1 MKYTNSIDIKQ
12 RIPLDILYDALKM
25 HLTEG
30 IDDQRLKELAK
41 LRFQGESGIWRTTNH
56 IKAVL
61 NDENIAPFL
70 QLHKDKL
77 LTAIETTDRN
87 IILLAIINAH
97 FPFQYFIFTTLAAQF
112 RLQDE
117 VNRQL
122 LSRLIGTKYTFNMA
136 SEKAMKVVL
145 QHMIEAEV
153 LQRIQLGVY
162 APTEPVVT
170 KNAITADIWRESFF
184 INNPLWNRE
193 NTDDLIFEP
202 YFRYIANA

>member
-184 INNPLWNRE
+184 INNPLWSRE

-202 YFRYIANA
+202 YFRYITN

>member
-41 LRFQGESGIWRTTNH
+41 LRFQGESGIWRSSLH

-61 NDENIAPFL
+61 NDEKITPFL
-70 QLHKDKL
+70 QNHKDKL

-97 FPFQYFIFTTLAAQF
+97 FPFQYFMFTTLAAQF
-112 RLQDE
+112 RLQDDA
-117 VNRQL
+117 NRQL
-122 LSRLIGTKYTFNMA
+122 ISRLIGTKYTYNTT
-136 SEKAMKVVL
+136 SEKAMTIVL

-162 APTEPVVT
+162 APTEPVVA

-184 INNPLWNRE
+184 INNPLWSRE

-202 YFRYIANA
+202 YFRYLTN

>member
-30 IDDQRLKELAK
+30 IDDQRLKELAQ
-41 LRFQGESGIWRTTNH
+41 LRFQGESGIWRTTVH

-61 NDENIAPFL
+61 NDEKITPFL
-70 QLHKDKL
+70 LTHKDEL
-77 LTAIETTDRN
+77 LQSIETTDRN

-117 VNRQL
+117 VNR
-122 LSRLIGTKYTFNMA
+122 K
-136 SEKAMKVVL
+136 
-145 QHMIEAEV
+145 
-153 LQRIQLGVY
+153 
-162 APTEPVVT
+162 
-170 KNAITADIWRESFF
+170 
-184 INNPLWNRE
+184 
-193 NTDDLIFEP
+193 
-202 YFRYIANA
+202 